1 MTDIDYILELFD
13 WNKSEQEQKK
23 GLELASSVKC
33 LNAFLQPGF
42 PYGKRVWKNC
52 AKVVASKND
61 DILSYFIFD
70 LFDWIEDLNWPGALI
85 ILDRLKTFSG
95 KMLLT
100 GFMEKY
106 NWAVS
111 LNAEE
116 GLMLLDNLSELL
128 DNKSLK
134 EKLPTEIIEALEKHY
149 HNPGYWYTDI

>member
-100 GFMEKY
+100 VFSKFFTLFFVHVVWGFISIMCQNKYFDVDNEK
-106 NWAVS
+106 
-111 LNAEE
+111 E
-116 GLMLLDNLSELL
+116 NL
-128 DNKSLK
+128 
-134 EKLPTEIIEALEKHY
+134 
-149 HNPGYWYTDI
+149 

>member
-1 MTDIDYILELFD
+1 
-13 WNKSEQEQKK
+13 
-23 GLELASSVKC
+23 
-33 LNAFLQPGF
+33 
-42 PYGKRVWKNC
+42 
-52 AKVVASKND
+52 
-61 DILSYFIFD
+61 
-70 LFDWIEDLNWPGALI
+70 
-85 ILDRLKTFSG
+85 
-95 KMLLT
+95 MLLT